1 MQAVLQVQPD
11 LVVFRINVL
20 FLVVPVADRKNK
32 VVFTRCLAHAQVIL
46 LVEGVA
52 LGVFFHVVVIGIA
65 PGCQFLQLCFCLC
78 LRNLIGVLIQKNV
91 DTLGRPSV
99 IVTEIVGFCQRPVNP
114 VVQLGIG
121 GSPLLLQLDDVGSIR
136 QMPRVVIVR
145 VDGPGGGGGNLSLA
159 LFCLLGRNDNH
170 AVGSTGSVDGSG
182 CSILQHGDALDVL
195 HVQNGKIL
203 RHTAVSVNRGILHR
217 EAVNHIQ
224 RGLLGIHGRNSP
236 DNAIRITGYFPFQH
250 RGKIV
255 QTLHFHFLG
264 SQFLESTGSPFLG
277 NRLVTG
283 HHHLCQGFVFRFEL
297 EIHGFPRPNDLLHG
311 LVTDK
316 RNHQYS
322 LAVTKSQRVISV
334 NVRGNTNRRAFEVN
348 IRPRHR
354 LPVFIRHF
362 ALHRPHLYLLRLRNG
377 RDRADNHNISLNL
390 RCKRLT
396 CQ

>member
-20 FLVVPVADRKNK
+20 LLVVPVADRKNK
-32 VVFTRCLAHAQVIL
+32 VISARCLTHAQIIL

-99 IVTEIVGFCQRPVNP
+99 IVTEIVGFRQRPVKP
-114 VVQLGIG
+114 VVQFGIG
-121 GSPLLLQLDDVGSIR
+121 GSPFLLQLDDVGCIR

-170 AVGSTGSVDGSG
+170 AVGCPRPVDGSG
-182 CSILQHGDALDVL
+182 CRILQHGDALDVL

-203 RHTAVSVNRGILHR
+203 RHTAVSVNRGVLHR

-224 RGLLGIHGRNSP
+224 RGLLGIHGRDSS
-236 DNAIRITGYFPFQH
+236 DNAIRITGYFPFQ
-250 RGKIV
+250 
-255 QTLHFHFLG
+255 
-264 SQFLESTGSPFLG
+264 
-277 NRLVTG
+277 
-283 HHHLCQGFVFRFEL
+283 
-297 EIHGFPRPNDLLHG
+297 
-311 LVTDK
+311 
-316 RNHQYS
+316 Y
-322 LAVTKSQRVISV
+322 
-334 NVRGNTNRRAFEVN
+334 
-348 IRPRHR
+348 
-354 LPVFIRHF
+354 
-362 ALHRPHLYLLRLRNG
+362 
-377 RDRADNHNISLNL
+377 
-390 RCKRLT
+390 
-396 CQ
+396 